1 MGKFGQYSLLDSL
14 DHEWIKLVSDVMAE
28 VGPAAQTLGGI
39 LKVTN
44 GETYARLDKIAS
56 AAGVPKGTLRNHL
69 RRLHDHNWIVHKGR
83 QRTRGGRRRRTAT
96 IKVTSRAR
104 DAAKS
109 SYGILPWWAA
119 CQIRRHGRLPWCV
132 KAVLSVVMA
141 RLAALKKAA
150 QEQGGEDADDLVGT
164 IENLGGE
171 DRFRF
176 GMEALMGQ
184 TGLARASVWK
194 AKHELQQAGI
204 VEWRGDEGEH
214 GQTLPDILVPNW
226 DFRIVVTSAPRG
238 GCYLDFDRGFKS
250 GR

>member
-1 MGKFGQYSLLDSL
+1 MHDTAPHDREQVRYSLVDSL
-14 DHEWIKLVSDVMAE
+14 DQEWIRLPFEAVRE

-44 GETYARLDKIAS
+44 RETFARLDKIAD
-56 AAGVPKGTLRNHL
+56 AARLPKETLRKHL
-69 RRLHDHNWIVHKGR
+69 LQLHDHCWIVHQGR
-83 QRTRGGRRRRTAT
+83 QETRGGRTRRTAT

-104 DAAKS
+104 EAAKS

-119 CQIRRHGRLPWCV
+119 CDIRRHGRLPWCAR
-132 KAVLSVVMA
+132 AVLSVVMA
-141 RLAALKKAA
+141 RLAGLKKAA
-150 QEQGGEDADDLVGT
+150 EEHEGHGADAD
-164 IENLGGE
+164 

-176 GMEALMGQ
+176 AMKSLIRQ

-194 AKHELQQAGI
+194 AKHQLQRAGI
-204 VEWRGDEGEH
+204 VDMFEEP
-214 GQTLPDILVPNW
+214 LPGILALNW
-226 DFRIVVTSAPRG
+226 KFRIVVTSAPRG